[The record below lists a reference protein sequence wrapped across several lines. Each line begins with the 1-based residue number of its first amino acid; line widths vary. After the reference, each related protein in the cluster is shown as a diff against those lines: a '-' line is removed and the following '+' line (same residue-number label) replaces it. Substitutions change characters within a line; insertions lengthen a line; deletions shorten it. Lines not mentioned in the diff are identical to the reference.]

1 MAQKRTRKQL
11 LEDDRFVEAAPGIQE
26 WMAANQKT
34 VTQVAVAVLVV
45 AAALAGWKYW
55 SSRKSSQAETLL
67 NEGIA
72 LMRPVASDDAPK
84 PADALPK
91 FEAAAEAGGSSPVG
105 LSARY
110 YRAAALVDLDRA
122 AEAIPILE
130 GLGSEGGAIS
140 GSAAALLA
148 EAYGKAGRTADAEAA
163 WRKLADADGAFP
175 GDVALYRLGELQA
188 REGKITEARLTW
200 QDVLNRWPQGV
211 AAQDA
216 RQAID
221 RTRSQ

>member
-26 WMAANQKT
+26 WMEANQKT
-34 VTQVAVAVLVV
+34 VIQVAVAVLVV
-45 AAALAGWKYW
+45 AAALGGWKYW
-55 SSRKSSQAETLL
+55 SNRNASKAETLL

-72 LMRPVASDDAPK
+72 LMRPTTSDEAPK

-91 FEAAAEAGGSSPVG
+91 FEQAAEAGGSSPVG

-122 AEAIPILE
+122 PEAIPILE

-148 EAYGKAGRTADAEAA
+148 EAYEKAGRTADAEAA
-163 WRKLADADGAFP
+163 WRKLADLDGAFP

-188 REGKITEARLTW
+188 REGKMTEARLTW

-221 RTRSQ
+221 RTRPQ